1 MPKPDIFTKGYVA
14 SYLQQSPHEK
24 TNTSIASL
32 NSLALDKINQ
42 RNEDR
47 MQRLGLAMNDR
58 GDIST
63 SGLDFTQNS
72 LIKGG
77 DDHLKKVDNVL
88 FDILRSKEPPPSQG
102 QSRRLPSANRFG
114 NGPSSYL
121 PPKMGPVFEEEYE
134 GTFKRPPS
142 GRRADSLFGDTTN
155 LALR

>member
-1 MPKPDIFTKGYVA
+1 
-14 SYLQQSPHEK
+14 
-24 TNTSIASL
+24 
-32 NSLALDKINQ
+32 
-42 RNEDR
+42 
-47 MQRLGLAMNDR
+47 MQRLGLALNDR

-72 LIKGG
+72 VRKAGN

-88 FDILRSKEPPPSQG
+88 FDILRSNEVPVSQG
-102 QSRRLPSANRFG
+102 SNRRLPSANRFG
-114 NGPSSYL
+114 AGPSQYL

-142 GRRADSLFGDTTN
+142 GRRVDSLFGDTTN